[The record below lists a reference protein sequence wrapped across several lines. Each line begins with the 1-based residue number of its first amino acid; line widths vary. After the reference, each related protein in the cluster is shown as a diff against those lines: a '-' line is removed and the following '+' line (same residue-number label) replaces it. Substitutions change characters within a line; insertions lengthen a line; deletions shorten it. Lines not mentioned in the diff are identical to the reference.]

1 MIQQIT
7 EGIKISVQSNFEC
20 SYFDGKGLRFG
31 FNYFI
36 EIENNNPHPVQLI
49 SRKWTILDALN
60 ENEIVKGEGVVG
72 KQPIIQPFESYRY
85 NSGCALQGP
94 MGCMKGVYNMLRIS
108 DNHEFEVKIPN
119 FRLCADFA
127 QN

>member
-7 EGIKISVQSNFEC
+7 EGIKISVQSNLEC

-36 EIENNNPHPVQLI
+36 EIENNNSHPIQLI
-49 SRKWTILDALN
+49 SRKWIILDALN
-60 ENEIVKGEGVVG
+60 ENDIVKGEGVVG

-94 MGCMKGVYNMLRIS
+94 MGCMKGVYNMLRLS
-108 DNHEFEVKIPN
+108 DNHEFEVTIPN
-119 FRLCADFA
+119 FRLCADFV

>member
-7 EGIKISVQSNFEC
+7 EGVKISVQSNFDC
-20 SYFDGKGLRFG
+20 SYFDERGLRFR

-60 ENEIVKGEGVVG
+60 ENEIIKGEGVLG
-72 KQPIIQPFESYRY
+72 KQPIIQPFEYYRY
-85 NSGCALQGP
+85 NSGCTLQGP
-94 MGCMKGVYNMLRIS
+94 MGCMKGVYNMLRLS
-108 DNHEFEVKIPN
+108 DNHEFEVTIPN

>member
-7 EGIKISVQSNFEC
+7 EGVKISIRSNFEC
-20 SYFDGKGLRFG
+20 SYYDGKGLRFG

-36 EIENNNPHPVQLI
+36 KIENNNPHPVQLI

-60 ENEIVKGEGVVG
+60 EIEIVKGEGVVG

-94 MGCMKGVYNMLRIS
+94 MGCMKGVYNMLRLS
-108 DNHEFEVKIPN
+108 ANHEFEVTIPN
-119 FRLCADFA
+119 FRLYADFV

>member
-36 EIENNNPHPVQLI
+36 EIENNNSHPIQLI
-49 SRKWTILDALN
+49 SRKWIILDALN
-60 ENEIVKGEGVVG
+60 ENDIVKGEGVVG

-94 MGCMKGVYNMLRIS
+94 MGCMKGVYNMLRLS
-108 DNHEFEVKIPN
+108 DNHEFEVTIPK

>member
-7 EGIKISVQSNFEC
+7 EGVKISIQSHFE
-20 SYFDGKGLRFG
+20 SSFYDGKDLRFR
-31 FNYFI
+31 FNYNI
-36 EIENNNPHPVQLI
+36 EIENNNPHPVKLI

-60 ENEIVKGEGVVG
+60 KIDTIKGEGVVG
-72 KQPIIQPFESYRY
+72 KQPVIRPFKSYRY
-85 NSGCALQGP
+85 NSDCALQGP
-94 MGCMKGVYNMLRIS
+94 MGSMKGVYKMLRLY
-108 DNHEFEVKIPN
+108 DNQEFEVTIPN